1 MSANVTN
8 LMARLGCVGLG
19 LVLMGQAEPTLAG
32 TFSTSLT
39 RVSLSASAPSA
50 VLKLRNEGNAIL
62 RLQVSVFAWQ
72 QTASG
77 EMQLAPTTD
86 VVFFPALL
94 TLGPGEERKIRIGT
108 TAGFG
113 STEKPYRMFFDELPS
128 HDPAPHGV
136 RMRTRVSLPVFV
148 GGASAAANVEIDDVR
163 LHGATLTFRLRNL
176 GAAHLPPGEL
186 EVSATNAAG
195 RTVVTDRVKNWYVLP
210 GGERLHEIVIPSD
223 ACLQIRRLAV
233 AGRFASLTLEQ
244 TAEATSVACGA
255 DQAQS
260 ADPRGE

>member
-1 MSANVTN
+1 MSANLTN

-19 LVLMGQAEPTLAG
+19 LVLVGQAEPTLAG

-50 VLKLRNEGNAIL
+50 VLKLRNEGSAVL
-62 RLQVSVFAWQ
+62 RLQVSAFAWQ

-77 EMQLAPTTD
+77 EMQLTPTTD

-94 TLGPGEERKIRIGT
+94 TLGPGQERKVRIGT

-113 STEKPYRMFFDELPS
+113 STEKPYRMFLDELPS
-128 HDPAPHGV
+128 NDPAPHGV

-148 GGASAAANVEIDDVR
+148 GGASAAAKVEIDAVR
-163 LHGATLTFRLRNL
+163 LRGATLSFRLRNL

-186 EVSATNAAG
+186 EVSAADAAG
-195 RTVVTDRVKNWYVLP
+195 RIVATDRVKDWYVLP
-210 GGERLHEIVIPSD
+210 GGERIHEIVIPSD
-223 ACLQIRRLAV
+223 ACTQIRRLAV
-233 AGRFASLTLEQ
+233 AGRFASLTFEQ
-244 TAEATSVACGA
+244 TAEATIVACA
-255 DQAQS
+255 PDKAQS
-260 ADPRGE
+260 ADPSGE